1 MSYEHAIA
9 LTGSIATGKST
20 VCNLL
25 KLHGYRIID
34 ADAIA
39 HEVLVDKAQEV
50 TALFGTADRT
60 RLGAIVFADA
70 AKRQALEAI
79 VHPEIRRRIL
89 TRCEELEPLGVPYF
103 VDIPLFFES
112 GAYPFKYS
120 VVVYAPR
127 KQQIARLKK
136 ERGYDEAE
144 ATRRIDT
151 QLPIEEKKRRASW
164 VIDNSGDIRHLTRE
178 VDQFIRKIRELD

>member
-39 HEVLVDKAQEV
+39 HGVLVDKADEV
-50 TALFGTADRT
+50 AALFGTANRSE
-60 RLGAIVFADA
+60 LGAIVFSDA
-70 AKRQALEAI
+70 AKRRELEAI

-89 TRCEELEPLGVPYF
+89 SRCEELEPLGVPYF

-112 GAYPFKYS
+112 GVYPFGRS

-127 KQQIARLKK
+127 EQQMARLAK
-136 ERGYDEAE
+136 ERGYDEHE
-144 ATRRIDT
+144 AARRIDT
-151 QLPIEEKKRRASW
+151 QLPIEEKKHRATW
-164 VIDNSGDIRHLTRE
+164 VIDNSGDIRHLTSE
-178 VDQFIRKIRELD
+178 VDQFVRKIKSKT

>member
-34 ADAIA
+34 ADVIA
-39 HEVLVDKAQEV
+39 HEVLVDKAGEV
-50 TALFGTADRT
+50 TALFGTADRGA
-60 RLGAIVFADA
+60 LGAIVFNDTG
-70 AKRQALEAI
+70 KRQALEAI

-89 TRCEELEPLGVPYF
+89 SRCEELEPLGVPYF

-112 GAYPFKYS
+112 GAYPFGRS

-127 KQQIARLKK
+127 EQQMVRLYK
-136 ERGYDEAE
+136 ERGYDEHE
-144 ATRRIDT
+144 AIKRIDT
-151 QLPIEEKKRRASW
+151 QLPILEKKRRATW

-178 VDQFIRKIRELD
+178 VDQFVRKIRELD